1 MNPILK
7 KILLWLPRVLGI
19 LFVLFTS
26 LFSLDVFDMGLT
38 FWESILAFFMHL
50 LVPTLFLA
58 IVVILAWRWEWVGA
72 VGFGMWALF
81 YPLYFKGFDPTAY
94 ILLSGIPLLIA
105 VLYLAGWI
113 LRKKIRG

>member
-7 KILLWLPRVLGI
+7 KTLLWLPRVLGI

-38 FWESILAFFMHL
+38 FWESILALFMHL
-50 LVPTLFLA
+50 LVPTLCLA

-72 VGFGMWALF
+72 VGFGLWGV
-81 YPLYFKGFDPTAY
+81 YYFFGFGRFDLTTY
-94 ILLSGIPLLIA
+94 LIIGGIPLLIA
-105 VLYLAGWI
+105 ALYLAGWL
-113 LRKKIRG
+113 LRGKIRS